1 MKTIDLLK
9 SLGFRE
15 DAQAVGFTPGCLSF
29 DFGNLQISAVEG
41 INRRFVDVVNLI
53 GKTSSPRSWMF
64 IEQELPTEFESYEQ
78 GVAWITW
85 CLDGGGTDRF
95 EPLKPVNWLETG
107 RKNFNLLPWLRE
119 QGPPKSCSL
128 FDQ

>member
-1 MKTIDLLK
+1 LKTIELLK

-15 DAQAVGFTPGCLSF
+15 DAQTVGFGGCLFF
-29 DFGNLQISAVEG
+29 DFGNLQISAVQG
-41 INRRFVDVVNLI
+41 MNRRFVDVINLI
-53 GKTSSPRSWMF
+53 GETSSRRSCMF
-64 IEQELPTEFESYEQ
+64 IEQELPIEFESFEQ

-85 CLDGGGTDRF
+85 CLDGGGIDKF